1 MNSEYGMMNESL
13 SLIHYSLP
21 SALHFFARFVVYF
34 SRMMRP
40 HQIIHPRLTL
50 QFVRL
55 AALACVICLGGET
68 RGQDQV
74 LPPQPAPPPMKYI
87 PTAERAQL
95 SAETD
100 IRKRTRL
107 SLTLAEDH
115 LLRAEQQTERQHF
128 DPATAELGIYQALIR
143 DAISFLKQAKRDD
156 GKMRD
161 QFKRIELTLYK
172 HASRIEAMRRTTPPE
187 YAGNLR
193 AAIKFAQEARSDA
206 LNAFYGNTV
215 LRDEPINKTSFSTE
229 PPQEQPKPPPATPNN
244 SPDRPQL
251 NE

>member
-1 MNSEYGMMNESL
+1 
-13 SLIHYSLP
+13 
-21 SALHFFARFVVYF
+21 
-34 SRMMRP
+34 MRP
-40 HQIIHPRLTL
+40 QQVIHSRLTL

-55 AALACVICLGGET
+55 AALACVVCLGVEA
-68 RGQDQV
+68 RGQEQV
-74 LPPQPAPPPMKYI
+74 LPPPPAPPPMKYI

-95 SAETD
+95 SAESD
-100 IRKRTRL
+100 IKKRTRL

-115 LLRAEQQTERQHF
+115 LLRAEQHTGLQHF

-143 DAISFLKQAKRDD
+143 DAINFLKRTNRDD

-161 QFKRIELTLYK
+161 QFKRIELALYK

-187 YAGNLR
+187 YTGNLR
-193 AAIKFAQEARSDA
+193 AAIKFTQEARSDA

-215 LRDEPINKTSFSTE
+215 LRDEPVSKTSSSTE
-229 PPQEQPKPPPATPNN
+229 PPKEPPKPPPAPPHN